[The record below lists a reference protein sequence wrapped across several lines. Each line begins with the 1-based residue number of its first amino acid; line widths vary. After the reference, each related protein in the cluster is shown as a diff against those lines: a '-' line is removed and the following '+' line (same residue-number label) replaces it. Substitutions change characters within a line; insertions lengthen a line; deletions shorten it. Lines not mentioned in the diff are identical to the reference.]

1 MTKSD
6 RINVLDEEYFRLD
19 KRYNKDYERAAAI
32 SERSLDAYTNSNE
45 AKRIIDRIIEI
56 NRERSIIVQDL

>member
-6 RINVLDEEYFRLD
+6 RINELDEMYYRLN
-19 KRYNKDYERAAAI
+19 KRYNNDYKRAAAI
-32 SERSLDAYTNSNE
+32 SERSLDEYINSNE